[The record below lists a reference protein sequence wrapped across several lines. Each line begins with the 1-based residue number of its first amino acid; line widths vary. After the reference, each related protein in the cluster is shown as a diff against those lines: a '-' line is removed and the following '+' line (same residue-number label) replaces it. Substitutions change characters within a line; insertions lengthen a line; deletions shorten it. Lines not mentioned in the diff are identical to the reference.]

1 MDIEIFTQRARAWA
15 RRQPRAVLIPVAFI
29 AIVVFLTIVSMA
41 RRGLSRTVPEHSP
54 AAMEVPNK
62 NLPPATVIKPPE
74 TSQAVAAHLSKTGVG
89 IASTPV
95 PAGTALGVPSHVPM
109 GLAQAPA
116 PPVGIAPGWVES
128 ITYQRDQFGQLAQ
141 VEALAEPAQLTSFQS
156 ENPARGGSDWA
167 QKFQGWFK
175 LDAPMTISIL
185 RVAAGAG
192 TVTATI
198 DGQSLG
204 QPLSLTEEPVSRAAT
219 LNLGAGWHTFLVQ
232 VSRGGFQRAD
242 AGIAVQ
248 IAVGDGTTPPAP
260 VVPYALPTAAGSA
273 ASLPADVQSA
283 APAKQSM
290 GGSPVAGARPGFTPD
305 FTDTYKR
312 AARGPEECSCRSEES
327 SVRSSSAVRLNR
339 PGSRVSLAPKWPA
352 SWGSGR
358 TC

>member
-1 MDIEIFTQRARAWA
+1 MDTETFTQRARAWA

-29 AIVVFLTIVSMA
+29 AIVVLLTLVSMA

-54 AAMEVPNK
+54 TAVEVPNM
-62 NLPPATVIKPPE
+62 NLPLSPVIKPPV
-74 TSQAVAAHLSKTGVG
+74 TSQAVAAQLPKTEVG
-89 IASTPV
+89 IAPTPV
-95 PAGTALGVPSHVPM
+95 PAGAALGVPSLVP
-109 GLAQAPA
+109 LVWAQAPA

-156 ENPARGGSDWA
+156 ENPVRGGSDWA

-192 TVTATI
+192 TVAATI

-204 QPLSLTEEPVSRAAT
+204 QPLSLTDEPVSRAAT

-248 IAVGDGTTPPAP
+248 VAMGDGTTPPAP
-260 VVPYALPTAAGSA
+260 VVPYALPTVAGTA
-273 ASLPADVQSA
+273 TGLPADVQPA
-283 APAKQSM
+283 APVNLSVGA
-290 GGSPVAGARPGFTPD
+290 SPVAGARH
-305 FTDTYKR
+305 
-312 AARGPEECSCRSEES
+312 E
-327 SVRSSSAVRLNR
+327 
-339 PGSRVSLAPKWPA
+339 
-352 SWGSGR
+352 
-358 TC
+358 